1 MTFIID
7 RQDKV
12 TDNTADIVMRSF
24 RDHETVL
31 EMDDV
36 DKFPTLRREK
46 RV

>member
-12 TDNTADIVMRSF
+12 TDNTAEILMGSF
-24 RDHETVL
+24 RDYETVL

-36 DKFPTLRREK
+36 DKFPTLPREK
-46 RV
+46 RL